1 VYRSGQPFEIPIIQD
16 INGQTALDIA
26 FATDDQIDK
35 IGLYRRLR
43 EVLNIFFKV
52 RKDNIF
58 KKDKSRLDY
67 FSQTWKRARQ
77 YLIKQYRFK
86 KNARMLNS
94 QLAVIIFSN
103 ISSYGFLQHS
113 QLLTD
118 SIIKAIKIDLPGI
131 GEYLDSRLTVSDHMP
146 RPT

>member
-1 VYRSGQPFEIPIIQD
+1 MLHKLAVNADTVEDKQQSSQSNDQVVQTLFTICKKGLTEKHDVYKSGQPFEIPIIQD

-26 FATDDQIDK
+26 FSTEDQIDK

-58 KKDKSRLDY
+58 KNDKSKLDW
-67 FSQTWKRARQ
+67 FSQTWKRAKK
-77 YLIKQYRFK
+77 YLVKSVQFN

-103 ISSYGFLQHS
+103 I
-113 QLLTD
+113 
-118 SIIKAIKIDLPGI
+118 
-131 GEYLDSRLTVSDHMP
+131 
-146 RPT
+146 